1 LFVWNTCC
9 IFEETIIK
17 ANTMNEEIQF
27 ILDSLK
33 ENMENAMTHLE
44 NEFRSI
50 RAGKANPSMLSSIT
64 VDYYGSQTVLNQVA
78 NIGTLDAHTITIQP
92 WEKSLIN
99 EIESAIRNSDLG
111 FNPTNN
117 GESVIINVPIL
128 TEERRAE
135 LAKHAKSEAENA
147 KISLRNDRREALHE
161 LKKLEIS
168 EDLVKNIEIDIQE
181 IVDKYSKIVEEH
193 YKVKEKEIMTV

>member
-1 LFVWNTCC
+1 
-9 IFEETIIK
+9 
-17 ANTMNEEIQF
+17 MNEEIQF
-27 ILDSLK
+27 ILDSLT

-168 EDLVKNIEIDIQE
+168 EDLVKNVEIDIQE

>member
-1 LFVWNTCC
+1 
-9 IFEETIIK
+9 
-17 ANTMNEEIQF
+17 MNEEIQF
-27 ILDSLK
+27 ILESLT
-33 ENMENAMTHLE
+33 ENMGNAVTHLE

-50 RAGKANPSMLSSIT
+50 RAGKANPSMLSSVT
-64 VDYYGSQTVLNQVA
+64 VDYYGSQTALNQVA

-117 GESVIINVPIL
+117 GESVIINVPVL

-135 LAKHAKSEAENA
+135 LAKHAKSVAEDT

-161 LKKLEIS
+161 LKKLEVS
-168 EDLVKNIEIDIQE
+168 EDLEKNVEIDIQE
-181 IVDKYSKIVEEH
+181 IVDKYSKIIEEH

>member
-1 LFVWNTCC
+1 
-9 IFEETIIK
+9 
-17 ANTMNEEIQF
+17 MNEEIQF

-168 EDLVKNIEIDIQE
+168 EDLVKNVEIDIQE
-181 IVDKYSKIVEEH
+181 IVDKYSKIVEEQ

>member
-1 LFVWNTCC
+1 MFVWNTCC

-168 EDLVKNIEIDIQE
+168 EDLVKNVEIDIQE